1 MTRLTILIPCVGDP
15 VAFEDTLA
23 SVLQNRPGNS
33 RVVVALDGP
42 YDDPYELSGEV
53 DFLEYPG
60 RSDVVALVN
69 ATLPDVRS
77 EFVHVLHCGIEVH
90 EGWCDAAL
98 ECFDEPDV
106 ATVAPLWK
114 ESGAHTRYVFGE
126 TWTPGGRTR
135 RVTRR
140 RPRLR
145 ARDTILTPTLAAG
158 FFRREWLEATEGW
171 IEDVPTPLAAVATG
185 LVWRELGGRAVVAME
200 SQVKGT
206 WSPTLASSLAVGR
219 ASEHLRRQH
228 RAQMTAGRLRRLASR
243 LREALGESSWARR
256 LGHGLGQCLGR
267 IDRGIERRYEA
278 YLAEVRNRQPSL
290 EKGGTVG
297 ASVEDVERVP
307 LRRAA

>member
-33 RVVVALDGP
+33 RVIVALDGS

-60 RSDVVALVN
+60 RSDVIALVN
-69 ATLPDVRS
+69 ATLSDVRS
-77 EFVHVLHCGIEVH
+77 EFVHVLQCGIEVH

-106 ATVAPLWK
+106 AAVAPLWK
-114 ESGAHTRYVFGE
+114 ESGVHTRYVFGE
-126 TWTPGGRTR
+126 TWTSGGRTR

-145 ARDTILTPTLAAG
+145 TRDTILTPTLAAG
-158 FFRREWLEATEGW
+158 FFRRDWLETTEGW
-171 IEDVPTPLAAVATG
+171 IDDVPTQLAAVATG

-200 SQVKGT
+200 SQVRGT
-206 WSPTLASSLAVGR
+206 WSPVRASSLALGR
-219 ASEHLRRQH
+219 ASEHLRRRH
-228 RAQMTAGRLRRLASR
+228 RDQMTAGRMMRFASR

-267 IDRGIERRYEA
+267 LDRDIERRYEA
-278 YLAEVRNRQPSL
+278 HLADIRNRQPSL

-297 ASVEDVERVP
+297 VHVEDVERVP

>member
-33 RVVVALDGP
+33 RVAVALDGP
-42 YDDPYELSGEV
+42 YDDPYELAGEV
-53 DFLEYPG
+53 DFLEHPG

-69 ATLPDVRS
+69 ATLSDVQS
-77 EFVHVLHCGIEVH
+77 EFVHVLQCGIEVH

-98 ECFDEPDV
+98 ECFDAPDV
-106 ATVAPLWK
+106 AAVAPLWK

-145 ARDTILTPTLAAG
+145 TRDTILTPTLAAG
-158 FFRREWLEATEGW
+158 FFRRDWLETTEGW
-171 IEDVPTPLAAVATG
+171 CENVPTQLAAVATG
-185 LVWRELGGRAVVAME
+185 LVWRELGGRARVAID
-200 SQVKGT
+200 SQVEGT
-206 WSPTLASSLAVGR
+206 WSPACASSFALGR
-219 ASEHLRRQH
+219 ASEHLRRSN
-228 RAQMTAGRLRRLASR
+228 RGQMTAGRLTRVASR
-243 LREALGESSWARR
+243 LREAFGESSWARR

-278 YLAEVRNRQPSL
+278 YLADIRSRQPNL
-290 EKGGTVG
+290 EKVG
-297 ASVEDVERVP
+297 EADAHLEKLDRVP